1 MLFFKRAIFVIS
13 KKSIQIE
20 FTVFFFEYLDIGD
33 YGMLSSFWIVSKIG
47 LIIFRKNCLLI

>member
-1 MLFFKRAIFVIS
+1 MLFFKRAILVIS

-20 FTVFFFEYLDIGD
+20 FPVFFEYLDIGD